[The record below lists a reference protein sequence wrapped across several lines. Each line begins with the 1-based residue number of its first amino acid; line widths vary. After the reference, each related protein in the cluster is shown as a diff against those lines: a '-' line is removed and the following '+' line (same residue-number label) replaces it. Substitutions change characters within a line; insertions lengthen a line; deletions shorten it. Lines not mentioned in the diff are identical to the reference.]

1 MITFYNVERATKHL
15 AKKIYKTTLKLFK
28 QADIFELEVEVV
40 SSDEMQKINREARN
54 VDSVTDVLSFPSLE
68 ISCLPVTKGQFPE
81 DINLETNRLMLGE
94 IILCMDKITEQ
105 AEEFGH
111 SLTREAG
118 YLFLHGLLHLLGYDH
133 IEEDDRVKMREK
145 EEAVLE
151 KLKITR

>member
-1 MITFYNVERATKHL
+1 MITFYNVERATKYL

-94 IILCMDKITEQ
+94 II
-105 AEEFGH
+105 
-111 SLTREAG
+111 
-118 YLFLHGLLHLLGYDH
+118 
-133 IEEDDRVKMREK
+133 
-145 EEAVLE
+145 
-151 KLKITR
+151 